1 MFRGGKKILFFVY
14 KQKGKERERCTCV
27 YVFQKSCSKKDKKT
41 VNAKEK

>member
-14 KQKGKERERCTCV
+14 KQKGKEREMYLR
-27 YVFQKSCSKKDKKT
+27 VFQKSCSKKDKKT